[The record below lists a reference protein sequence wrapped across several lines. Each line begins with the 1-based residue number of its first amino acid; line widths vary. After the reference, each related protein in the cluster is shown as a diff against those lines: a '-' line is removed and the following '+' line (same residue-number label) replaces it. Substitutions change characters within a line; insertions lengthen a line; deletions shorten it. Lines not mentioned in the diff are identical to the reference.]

1 MISLMLSVFVIV
13 SIFMEFKRG
22 VASRVRQFNEN
33 VLSAFL
39 TIIKKNRSRYGG
51 YFVHI
56 GIVVM
61 FIGFTGQ
68 AFNLKKEFGLSV
80 GEQNHLGDVNLK
92 LVKLWSEERP
102 NHFSWIA
109 ELLVSSSDGNIITA
123 LRPEKRIY
131 FHLDP
136 NPDRRQPHSE
146 LDIYSTFNR
155 DIYSVFSSVDTE
167 NNIAFF
173 QIMINPLVRLVWY
186 GAYILVFG
194 TIIALWPSDRKKLL
208 V

>member
-1 MISLMLSVFVIV
+1 MPLTTPQTKIITIKN
-13 SIFMEFKRG
+13 SIFYY
-22 VASRVRQFNEN
+22 
-33 VLSAFL
+33 FL
-39 TIIKKNRSRYGG
+39 N
-51 YFVHI
+51 
-56 GIVVM
+56 
-61 FIGFTGQ
+61 
-68 AFNLKKEFGLSV
+68 
-80 GEQNHLGDVNLK
+80 
-92 LVKLWSEERP
+92 LVK
-102 NHFSWIA
+102 
-109 ELLVSSSDGNIITA
+109 
-123 LRPEKRIY
+123 EKRIY

-194 TIIALWPSDRKKLL
+194 TIIALWPSDR
-208 V
+208 

>member
-1 MISLMLSVFVIV
+1 
-13 SIFMEFKRG
+13 
-22 VASRVRQFNEN
+22 
-33 VLSAFL
+33 
-39 TIIKKNRSRYGG
+39 
-51 YFVHI
+51 
-56 GIVVM
+56 M

-68 AFNLKKEFGLSV
+68 AFNLKKEIGLSV
-80 GEQNHLGDVNLK
+80 NEQNHLGDINLK
-92 LVKLWSEERP
+92 LVKLWPEERS

-109 ELLVSSSDGNIITA
+109 ELLVTGDDGNIITS

-146 LDIYSTFNR
+146 LDIYSTLKR
-155 DIYSVFSSVDTE
+155 DIYSVFSSIDTN

-173 QIMINPLVRLVWY
+173 QIMINPLVRFVWY

-194 TIIALWPSDRKKLL
+194 TFIALWPSNRRKLL
-208 V
+208 L